1 MEFLFNIPFLPFFL
15 MLLIPIIIFFNF
27 KKQDKKILIIEVL
40 LIILALTFLFI
51 DRYRKNFPDNY
62 LDVGI
67 SLIGH

>member
-51 DRYRKNFPDNY
+51 DIKRIFFAE
-62 LDVGI
+62 GI

>member
-15 MLLIPIIIFFNF
+15 ILLIPIIIFFNF

-40 LIILALTFLFI
+40 LIILALAFLFI
-51 DRYRKNFPDNY
+51 DIKRIFFAE
-62 LDVGI
+62 GI